1 MLVYWT
7 QAPTSSSVSLFWASV
22 TENRLNDS
30 NLLTDTCRRQS
41 SRCFCFR
48 AFEIKPNIVVTLY
61 KYKLNVQHLSGKGTF
76 ISNNGRLDNSDQ
88 HLTEDN

>member
-7 QAPTSSSVSLFWASV
+7 QAPASSSVSNFLTSV

-30 NLLTDTCRRQS
+30 NLLTDICRRQS

-48 AFEIKPNIVVTLY
+48 TFEIKPNIVVT
-61 KYKLNVQHLSGKGTF
+61 NM
-76 ISNNGRLDNSDQ
+76 I
-88 HLTEDN
+88 